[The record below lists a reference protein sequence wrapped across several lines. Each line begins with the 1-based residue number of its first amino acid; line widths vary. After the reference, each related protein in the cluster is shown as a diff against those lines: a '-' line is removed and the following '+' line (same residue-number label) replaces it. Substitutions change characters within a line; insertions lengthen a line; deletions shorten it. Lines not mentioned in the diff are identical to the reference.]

1 MATEHHEI
9 RGGWIDFLCWSMKLL
24 THHESVL
31 YNHHTQYTML
41 KQNAI
46 DCNNGCR
53 QRNKS
58 LTGWELAKFEWAS
71 QKYVYVPH
79 ALITI

>member
-1 MATEHHEI
+1 
-9 RGGWIDFLCWSMKLL
+9 MKLV

-46 DCNNGCR
+46 DCNMVVGR
-53 QRNKS
+53 ETRVYR
-58 LTGWELAKFEWAS
+58 LGTGK
-71 QKYVYVPH
+71 
-79 ALITI
+79 I